1 MTARQNQCIAGVAP
15 LCPAVLTP
23 GFQRGAIADSAATIA
38 RFVLDHARNSKR
50 PGWWIVFMDEE
61 HRLWESPLLLRDS
74 PIKTEGGRVGSG
86 LTRNVQNA
94 LVLRREQHLG
104 PGYYAV
110 VHFLG
115 DGPREIGAEDAE
127 TVRRWTRLDGP
138 RTNDIELETPEAW
151 ISRTAAE
158 WPDAMLF
165 FEDLLCLWADGT
177 FKSVRD
183 ALRTEAEG
191 ART

>member
-1 MTARQNQCIAGVAP
+1 MTARQNQCLAGVAP
-15 LCPAVLTP
+15 LLTP

-50 PGWWIVFMDEE
+50 PGWWIVFTDEE
-61 HRLWESPLLLRDS
+61 HRLWESPLLLRDK
-74 PIKTEGGRVGSG
+74 PIKSEGGRVGSG
-86 LTRNVQNA
+86 LTRNVTNA
-94 LVLRREQHLG
+94 LERRRRQHLG
-104 PGYYAV
+104 PGYYTVA
-110 VHFLG
+110 HFLG
-115 DGPREIGAEDAE
+115 DGPREIGAEDLE

-177 FKSVRD
+177 FKSVRGT
-183 ALRTEAEG
+183 LRTEAEG
-191 ART
+191 ACT